1 MSTRRGGPGGGGGV
15 MGASG
20 EWLMIDQCIPTMR
33 EITERK
39 ADLVVKL
46 QEERRFIIFENACA

>member
-1 MSTRRGGPGGGGGV
+1 

-20 EWLMIDQCIPTMR
+20 EWLMSDQCQMR

-46 QEERRFIIFENACA
+46 QEERRFIIFEMACA